1 MQESAKK
8 YAHHNQAGNALPVSL
23 IMLLVL
29 TILGVSGLQMARTQL
44 EMTGYEQFYALA
56 LRAAENAIEDA
67 LANQVNS
74 DTMPVVTDP
83 ALAFGTNIQG
93 QTTRQYLMQGPIPT
107 GGASLAN
114 NQFAAYH
121 FEINGTGTAA
131 ANTQVDVTQGVY
143 IIASGGN

>member
-1 MQESAKK
+1 MHEFTEKTER
-8 YAHHNQAGNALPVSL
+8 HNQAGNALPVSL
-23 IMLLVL
+23 ILLLVL
-29 TILGVSGLQMARTQL
+29 TILGVSGLQMARSQL

-74 DTMPVVTDP
+74 DTMPVTTDP
-83 ALAFGTNIQG
+83 ALAFGTNIAG
-93 QTTRQYLMQGPIPT
+93 QTTRQYLMQGPVPT

-131 ANTQVDVTQGVY
+131 ANTEVNVTQGIY